1 MSSVEGGNSLYILV
15 EGMPGTGKTALTR
28 VLSEQLSA
36 TYLKSLVS
44 NTNYGLS
51 LKELRSAEYNQEL
64 ELLYISDLLL
74 DELRVMETLK
84 HGSVVRD
91 KCYAS
96 SLAHL
101 RAHGFE
107 NGTHLVQ
114 QTVLEAYKQLARMA
128 LVPDVAVF
136 LVANLNQVRK
146 HLNNKTDI
154 SAWDMTLAGD
164 ETKYRMQAEALEAEF
179 CCRYKNQ
186 LVRLDCFSATPDV
199 MCRQILEQVSER
211 SRP

>member
-1 MSSVEGGNSLYILV
+1 
-15 EGMPGTGKTALTR
+15 MPGTGKTTLTR
-28 VLSEQLSA
+28 VLAEQLSA
-36 TYLKSLVS
+36 TYIKSLVS

-51 LKELRSAEYNQEL
+51 LKKLRSGEYHQEL
-64 ELLYISDLLL
+64 ELLYVSDLLL
-74 DELRVMETLK
+74 DELRVTEALK

-101 RAHGFE
+101 RAHGFD
-107 NGTHLVQ
+107 NGTPLVQ
-114 QTVLEAYKQLARMA
+114 QTVLEAYKQLAQMA

-136 LVANLNQVRK
+136 LVANLNQARK
-146 HLNNKTDI
+146 HLYNKNDI
-154 SAWDMTLAGD
+154 SAWDKTLTGD

-186 LVRLDCFSATPDV
+186 LVRLDCFSATPNV
-199 MCRQILEQVSER
+199 MCRQILEQVVE
-211 SRP
+211 

>member
-1 MSSVEGGNSLYILV
+1 MYILV
-15 EGMPGTGKTALTR
+15 EGMPGTGKSTLTKALA
-28 VLSEQLSA
+28 EQLSA
-36 TYLKSLVS
+36 TYLKSLIS

-74 DELRVMETLK
+74 DELRAMEALK

-107 NGTHLVQ
+107 NGTPLVQ
-114 QTVLEAYKQLARMA
+114 QTVLEAYNQLAQMA

-146 HLNNKTDI
+146 HLYNKNDI
-154 SAWDMTLAGD
+154 STWDKILAED
-164 ETKYRMQAEALEAEF
+164 ETKYRTQAEALEEEF
-179 CCRYKNQ
+179 CCRYKNK
-186 LVRLDCFSATPDV
+186 LVRLDCFSATPNV
-199 MCRQILEQVSER
+199 MCRQIMEHVTER